1 MNQFFF
7 QIIIYEKN
15 IETEIYTIDLIDTN
29 GSITKQLVERKAPNQ
44 KNNLLIYSQ
53 NNAESHLHLHR
64 VHQSNDTVK
73 MKIDF
78 QTIYLQQQNFYL
90 NQINELRCKLAG
102 QEMIINNQS
111 NLINEFRQALMY
123 EKIKFQALYNNNL
136 YLQNL
141 LKNYIYNS
149 PLYMN

>member
-1 MNQFFF
+1 MNQSFF

-64 VHQSNDTVK
+64 VNQSNDTVE

-90 NQINELRCKLAG
+90 NQINELKCKLAG
-102 QEMIINNQS
+102 REMIINNQS

-123 EKIKFQALYNNNL
+123 EKIKFQTLYNNNL